1 MDKISKLITQNQAI
15 VNIELQK
22 PQNKPLVIESIQ
34 QAKQLYEQ
42 YASETTF
49 EQFASEVMVS
59 LATRTTYWLV

>member
-1 MDKISKLITQNQAI
+1 MLYNQAI

-22 PQNKPLVIESIQ
+22 PKNESLVIKSIQ
-34 QAKQLYEQ
+34 QAKQLHEQ

-59 LATRTTYWLV
+59 FLSQKIKQSCLTLAI